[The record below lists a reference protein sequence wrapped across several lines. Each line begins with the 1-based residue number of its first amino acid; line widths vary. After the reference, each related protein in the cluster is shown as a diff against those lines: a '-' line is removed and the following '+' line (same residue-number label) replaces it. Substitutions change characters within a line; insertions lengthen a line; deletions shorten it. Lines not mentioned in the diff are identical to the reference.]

1 MICYKCGSFTADGER
16 KCSVCGQL
24 FASDRR
30 RTKRPAAAATSSEG
44 PFPKGQILAGR
55 YVMEGNPTASASGW
69 TYRAKDQK
77 DNVWVA
83 VKVIDAKLLQT
94 ESERSKFISALKK
107 AGKLSHACWSR
118 MTNHGTDRDI
128 VYYITPFVEGL
139 SLRKIIDLR
148 AEKRQVFSLQESLP
162 TFRQLANALSALKK
176 GDFHGALTPQSL
188 RILPETLKISGLAHL
203 KGLPRRPLVAKH
215 RSMGSHY
222 YLAPEVR
229 DDSAE
234 LRSASDV
241 FSAAVILTEMLTG
254 IIRERD
260 GLEAWERA
268 RDVLDGRL
276 AAALERGF
284 GHQPERRFETVQ
296 QFLAEVEETSDV
308 PAMVPPDLVESDSV
322 EIEIDDSAEFELS
335 EELLDDAV
343 ELEEPTDPSVQAP
356 AAAVGPSE
364 MFEDD
369 DKTMVGSMFD
379 LQEHLKELERKKEV
393 TDPEKTMMVS
403 IEELEEA
410 TSEDLSPSKDLL
422 PTQSTPPSSKESQR
436 ETQPWL
442 MPVAII
448 ALVVVALGSGLM
460 MFLGGE
466 EEPPV
471 SVPLT
476 KVESPS
482 QPTDVQA
489 KPGEA
494 SPEASEAM
502 EPKVAES
509 DSKTADTPEKAS
521 PEPKVAAPLESQ
533 QAEKKARPAP
543 VRSKP
548 KPKAR
553 PQPAK
558 AKKSQVEEREPLKQ
572 VETVRAPVVTVRPN
586 VNDSKSEN
594 EATPI
599 LAPQNPVVGKPQESC
614 PAGMLM
620 IESGP
625 FWFGTRRN
633 DPLRGFNDREAQN
646 IDMETFCV
654 DRYEF
659 PNKKGTMP
667 RVNTTWAKARAA
679 CQRAGKRLCTE
690 EEWERACKGPRSN
703 RFPVGN
709 RTVVGACNVSSPS
722 SGPASVAPAGAYSG
736 CKSGFG
742 VLDMSGNVAE
752 WTASSWKPG
761 STDKVVKGG
770 SALQENLTGRC
781 SSRINEVASRRT
793 STVGFRCCKDAR

>member
-30 RTKRPAAAATSSEG
+30 RTKRPATSSSKSEG
-44 PFPKGQILAGR
+44 PFPKGQILGGR
-55 YVMEGNPTASASGW
+55 YVLEAGPSASASGW

-77 DNVWVA
+77 ENIWVA

-94 ESERSKFISALKK
+94 EAERSKFLSALKK
-107 AGKLSHACWSR
+107 ASKVNHPCW
-118 MTNHGTDRDI
+118 TKTLGHGTDRDI
-128 VYYITPFVEGL
+128 LYYITPFIDGL

-148 AEKRQVFSLQESLP
+148 AEKRQVFSLAESTP
-162 TFRQLANALSALKK
+162 TFRQLANALAALKK
-176 GDFHGALTPQSL
+176 GDYHGALTPRSL
-188 RILPETLKISGLAHL
+188 RILPETLKVSGLAHL
-203 KGLPRRPLVAKH
+203 KGLPRRPLIAKH
-215 RSMGSHY
+215 KSIGSNY

-229 DDSAE
+229 DD
-234 LRSASDV
+234 ASDVRPTCDV
-241 FSAAVILTEMLTG
+241 FSAAVIITEMLTG

-284 GHQPERRFETVQ
+284 GHQPDRRFETVQ
-296 QFLAEVEETSDV
+296 QFLAEVERSSAIDAEAPVAIIEAD
-308 PAMVPPDLVESDSV
+308 AV
-322 EIEIDDSAEFELS
+322 EIEIDDSGEFEIS
-335 EELLDDAV
+335 ADDVVSA
-343 ELEEPTDPSVQAP
+343 EATDGGATDPNLESPQVVDPDA
-356 AAAVGPSE
+356 

-379 LQEHLKELERKKEV
+379 LEEHLKELDAKKNEA
-393 TDPEKTMMVS
+393 TDPEKTMMIS

-410 TSEDLSPSKDLL
+410 TSEDLSPAKAQL
-422 PTQSTPPSSKESQR
+422 PTQDRPPLSEEAPSR
-436 ETQPWL
+436 PPL
-442 MPVAII
+442 VLPAILI
-448 ALVVVALGSGLM
+448 ALLVLICGAWMLVTGGGDSG
-460 MFLGGE
+460 
-466 EEPPV
+466 PV

-476 KVESPS
+476 KVDNDAAPASDDSPADSSGAEQPPEPSPS
-482 QPTDVQA
+482 LN
-489 KPGEA
+489 
-494 SPEASEAM
+494 
-502 EPKVAES
+502 EP
-509 DSKTADTPEKAS
+509 
-521 PEPKVAAPLESQ
+521 Q
-533 QAEKKARPAP
+533 QAEESVEPPPAAKPEAPKRVRATKTEKKAKPPTRKKPKRSEAAKRPADSSGSTQP
-543 VRSKP
+543 I
-548 KPKAR
+548 R
-553 PQPAK
+553 P
-558 AKKSQVEEREPLKQ
+558 L
-572 VETVRAPVVTVRPN
+572 ETVRAPVVTV
-586 VNDSKSEN
+586 
-594 EATPI
+594 TPSSDTAGTAPV

-614 PAGMLM
+614 PAGMVM
-620 IESGP
+620 IEAGP

-646 IDMETFCV
+646 IDMEVFCV

-722 SGPASVAPAGAYSG
+722 SGPASVAPAGAFSS

-742 VLDMSGNVAE
+742 ILDMSGNVAE

-770 SALQENLTGRC
+770 SAVQENLTGRC
-781 SSRINEVASRRT
+781 SSRINEVASRR
-793 STVGFRCCKDAR
+793 SATVGFRCCKDAR

>member
-30 RTKRPAAAATSSEG
+30 RTKRPATAVSSTEG

-107 AGKLSHACWSR
+107 AGKVSHACWSK
-118 MTNHGTDRDI
+118 MVSHGTDRDV

-162 TFRQLANALSALKK
+162 TFRQLANALGALRK
-176 GDFHGALTPQSL
+176 GDYHGALTPQSL

-215 RSMGSHY
+215 RSIGSY
-222 YLAPEVR
+222 FYLAPEVR

-241 FSAAVILTEMLTG
+241 FSASVILTEMLTG

-284 GHQPERRFETVQ
+284 GHQPDRRFETVQ
-296 QFLAEVEETSDV
+296 QLLAEVEQTVDSA
-308 PAMVPPDLVESDSV
+308 PMVPPELVEADSV

-335 EELLDDAV
+335 EDLLDDAV

-356 AAAVGPSE
+356 PAPVDPSE
-364 MFEDD
+364 MFEDE

-410 TSEDLSPSKDLL
+410 TNEDLSPAKGLL
-422 PTQSTPPSSKESQR
+422 PTQSSPPSNTESQSN
-436 ETQPWL
+436 TNTWL
-442 MPVAII
+442 LPVA
-448 ALVVVALGSGLM
+448 LVAMVVLGLGSGLM
-460 MFLGGE
+460 MWLGGDE
-466 EEPPV
+466 ESPV

-476 KVESPS
+476 KVESATDSSETASEDEKALPS
-482 QPTDVQA
+482 QEAEATESSDAA
-489 KPGEA
+489 KA
-494 SPEASEAM
+494 I
-502 EPKVAES
+502 
-509 DSKTADTPEKAS
+509 DSKSADAEVKA
-521 PEPKVAAPLESQ
+521 PAAPQDALTKSR
-533 QAEKKARPAP
+533 KAKA
-543 VRSKP
+543 KP
-548 KPKAR
+548 KPKPQAKPR
-553 PQPAK
+553 PKAPKTPAPEPV
-558 AKKSQVEEREPLKQ
+558 AREPLKQ
-572 VETVRAPVVTVRPN
+572 VETVRAPVVTVRPTA
-586 VNDSKSEN
+586 NDSKGSDSVV
-594 EATPI
+594 PI
-599 LAPQNPVVGKPQESC
+599 LAPQNPVVGKAQESC
-614 PAGMLM
+614 PAGMVM

-659 PNKKGTMP
+659 PNQKGTMP

-722 SGPASVAPAGAYSG
+722 SGPASVAPAGAFSG

-742 VLDMSGNVAE
+742 ILDMSGNVAE

-781 SSRINEVASRRT
+781 ASRINEVASRRT

>member
-30 RTKRPAAAATSSEG
+30 RSKRPATAKSNSDG
-44 PFPKGQILAGR
+44 PFPKGQILGGR

-94 ESERSKFISALKK
+94 ESERSKFVSALKK
-107 AGKLSHACWSR
+107 ASKVSHPCWSK
-118 MTNHGTDRDI
+118 TLSHGTDRD
-128 VYYITPFVEGL
+128 VLYYITPFVEGL

-148 AEKRQVFSLQESLP
+148 AEKRQVFSLEEALP

-176 GDFHGALTPQSL
+176 GDFHGAITPQSL

-215 RSMGSHY
+215 RSSGSY
-222 YLAPEVR
+222 FYLAPEVR

-284 GHQPERRFETVQ
+284 GHQPDRRFDTVQ
-296 QFLAEVEETSDV
+296 LFLSEVEQSVGAIPEI
-308 PAMVPPDLVESDSV
+308 PEELVEPDSV
-322 EIEIDDSAEFELS
+322 EFEIDDSGEFELS
-335 EELLDDAV
+335 DEDVSESI
-343 ELEEPTDPSVQAP
+343 ELEEPTDPSATPLPTTVD
-356 AAAVGPSE
+356 PSD
-364 MFEDD
+364 MMEDD

-379 LQEHLKELERKKEV
+379 LQEHLKELERKKKEV

-410 TSEDLSPSKDLL
+410 TSEDLSPSKGLL
-422 PTQSTPPSSKESQR
+422 PTQSTPPVAQDEKQGTGKS
-436 ETQPWL
+436 WL
-442 MPVAII
+442 VPAIVAVL
-448 ALVVVALGSGLM
+448 LVILVGGGLM
-460 MFLGGE
+460 LWLGGE
-466 EEPPV
+466 DDEPV

-476 KVESPS
+476 KVGESQNASDDKVPS
-482 QPTDVQA
+482 ELPESDAAAEPSVSPATASTDKVGDSSKPNLEA
-489 KPGEA
+489 KPA
-494 SPEASEAM
+494 KNVTA
-502 EPKVAES
+502 PKT
-509 DSKTADTPEKAS
+509 SKPSKI
-521 PEPKVAAPLESQ
+521 
-533 QAEKKARPAP
+533 
-543 VRSKP
+543 RSKP
-548 KPKAR
+548 RAKPQKPKPEPTASNAGVVEN
-553 PQPAK
+553 QPIK
-558 AKKSQVEEREPLKQ
+558 P
-572 VETVRAPVVTVRPN
+572 VETVRAPVVTVRPS
-586 VNDSKSEN
+586 NDN
-594 EATPI
+594 ANAPI
-599 LAPQNPVVGKPQESC
+599 LPPQSPVVGKAQESC
-614 PAGMLM
+614 PAGMVM
-620 IESGP
+620 IDAGP

-722 SGPASVAPAGAYSG
+722 SGPASVAPAGAFSG
-736 CKSGFG
+736 CKSAFG
-742 VLDMSGNVAE
+742 IVDMSGNVAE

-781 SSRINEVASRRT
+781 SSRINEVASRRS
-793 STVGFRCCKDAR
+793 STVGFRCCRDPR